1 MLAQIGKRRAQL
13 KMLDK
18 RHKIKFSDETI
29 SKIFLL
35 DTVVFVICCYLLCA
49 VLSTRWTQCAIP
61 VRSCA
66 ISCVLLGW
74 ATTSWQSAKIQ
85 KSLWCQITP
94 VDCCSTSDK
103 WPVTTHWLPQ
113 MTRAPLAS
121 AARVN
126 SFLFFF
132 KRAENSNNF
141 YIEIDIHRNK

>member
-18 RHKIKFSDETI
+18 RHKIKFLRRDYF
-29 SKIFLL
+29 KDF
-35 DTVVFVICCYLLCA
+35 FVRYCSFCYLLLFVVCS
-49 VLSTRWTQCAIP
+49 VIHQVDTVCDPRAILRDF
-61 VRSCA
+61 VR
-66 ISCVLLGW
+66 LGW